1 MHPLLAR
8 QLKRLG
14 LDEGHPPSPVVWEE
28 LLKRID
34 RSYLEADQGHALLE
48 RSLALSSSEMQEL
61 YAQLKQNS
69 ETQLEQERNTL
80 QTVLQSLGDGLC
92 VVDAEWKIQ
101 MVNPQAELLFGETSH
116 TLMGRSVYRMISPG
130 PEEYRSECLITDSTF
145 PSLASGEPYRTDD
158 GVLLTRNGE
167 LVPIA
172 LVVSPLLLTG
182 KAIGAVLV
190 LRDIS
195 HQKRVEQE
203 RQQTEGLLRRIKTG
217 LSELAESPEIYNGNL
232 EQAFQTITRV
242 AAVFLCVERVSI
254 WFFTENRSTLQC
266 AKLYQ
271 FTTQEYSQGTVL
283 AATTYPRYF
292 RELETEQPVVADD
305 AQHDLKTAE
314 FTASYLAPLGIT
326 SMLDVP
332 IRSGGQMVGVICYE
346 HIGPIRCWTLEEQH
360 FAVSVANTLT
370 LALEAADR
378 KKVEQALRT
387 SEGRLTM
394 TVQSTNIG
402 IWDWDL
408 SSNDVYLSPE
418 WKRQLGYEDHE
429 FANSFQEW
437 ECRVHPDDHERAL
450 GAIEA
455 YLNGRVGALENE
467 HRLRHKDGSY
477 RWILARGT
485 IIRNEGALS
494 SRMVGI
500 HIDVTDRK
508 AAEEVLHQAKDAAE
522 AASRA
527 KSQFLANMSHE
538 IRTPMNGVLGLAEL
552 LLRYPLNEKER
563 QLTQSIHRSGSVL
576 LAIINDILDFS
587 KIEAGKLQLEA
598 IPFEVRR
605 TFEESLA
612 VSSSTAEQK
621 GLRLSCRIDP
631 HIPSAL
637 IGDPTRLRQII
648 VNLVSNAVKFTEQ
661 GTVTVSAEWI
671 GTREGQPGLSVSVAD
686 TGIGIPLEA
695 QSNIFDA
702 FSQAD
707 GSTTRKYGGTGLGL
721 AIVKQLVTLMGGTIE
736 LQSRPGEGTCFRF
749 TVYCTPAA
757 MPTQRPPELFAVPAK
772 RGDTVSD
779 QRPLRTGEVRILLVE
794 DNPVNREVACG
805 MLEVLNC
812 RIDTAE
818 NGREALEA
826 IAKTDYALVF
836 MDCQMPEMDGLTAT
850 KLIRAREA
858 AEAVSSSEF
867 QVSSPRPVHPSLQ
880 PETQHAKPDIPR
892 RVPIVALTAHAMQGD
907 REQCLSVGMDDHLS
921 KPFTLVQLEH
931 MLARWLPNWLGSNA
945 GQQAIS
951 SGSVGKETVG
961 DLQEDHRRV
970 SEPGGPS
977 AGSIIDQTALAGIR
991 ALQRSGQ
998 PDIVVRVV
1006 TSYLDTSPDIVER
1019 IRSAARSQ
1027 NATEL
1032 RAAAHRLKSSSAQ
1045 LGAMAVSAD
1054 CRELE
1059 QMGERQD
1066 LTHVDEVIARLGQH
1080 YVAAC
1085 DALRGEVSKG
1095 KAAA

>member
-8 QLKRLG
+8 QLKRLD
-14 LDEGHPPSPVVWEE
+14 LDEAHPPSSVAWNE
-28 LLKRID
+28 LLKKID
-34 RSYLEADQGHALLE
+34 QSYVEADQGHALLE
-48 RSLALSSSEMQEL
+48 RSLALSSAEMQEL
-61 YAQLKQNS
+61 YVQLKHSS

-80 QTVLQSLGDGLC
+80 QTVLHSLGDGLC

-101 MVNPQAELLFGETSH
+101 MVNPQAELLFGETSRA
-116 TLMGRSVYRMISPG
+116 LIGQSVYRMISPG
-130 PEEYRSECLITDSTF
+130 PEEYRAECLITDSTF
-145 PSLASGEPYRTDD
+145 PSLASGDPYRTDD
-158 GVLLTRNGE
+158 GVLLTRSGE
-167 LVPIA
+167 LLPIA
-172 LVVSPLLLTG
+172 LVVTPMLLGG

-195 HQKRVEQE
+195 HQKRVERE

-254 WFFTENRSTLQC
+254 WFFTEKRSTIQC
-266 AKLYQ
+266 AKLFQ
-271 FTTQEYSQGTVL
+271 FTSQEYSQGTVL
-283 AATTYPRYF
+283 AATAYPRYF

-305 AQHDLKTAE
+305 AQHDPKTAE
-314 FTASYLAPLGIT
+314 FTASYLTPLGIT

-332 IRSGGQMVGVICYE
+332 IRSGGQMVGVICHE
-346 HIGPIRCWTLEEQH
+346 HIGPIRYWTLEEQH

-387 SEGRLTM
+387 SEGRLAM

-408 SSNDVYLSPE
+408 SSKDVYFSPE

-429 FANSFQEW
+429 FSNSFQEW
-437 ECRVHPDDHERAL
+437 ECRVHPDDQERFL

-455 YLNGRVGALENE
+455 YLNGRAGSLENE

-477 RWILARGT
+477 RWILTRGT

-508 AAEEVLHQAKDAAE
+508 AAEEVLRQAKDAAE

-552 LLRYPLNEKER
+552 LLRCSLNEKER
-563 QLTQSIHRSGSVL
+563 HLTQSIHRSGSVL

-587 KIEAGKLQLEA
+587 KIEAGKLLLEA
-598 IPFEVRR
+598 IAFEVRR
-605 TFEESLA
+605 TFEEAIA
-612 VSSSTAEQK
+612 VSSPTAEQK
-621 GLRLSCRIDP
+621 GLILSCHIDP
-631 HIPSAL
+631 NIPSCL

-661 GTVTVSAEWI
+661 GTITVSAELEGI
-671 GTREGQPGLSVSVAD
+671 REGRYGLSVSVTD
-686 TGIGIPLEA
+686 TGIGISLEA
-695 QSNIFDA
+695 QTNIFDA

-736 LQSRPGEGTCFRF
+736 LQSRPSKGTCFRF
-749 TVYCTPAA
+749 TVYCKPADI
-757 MPTQRPPELFAVPAK
+757 PTQRPTEVFVVSAN
-772 RGDTVSD
+772 RGETVSD
-779 QRPLRTGEVRILLVE
+779 QPPVRRREVRILLVE

-805 MLEVLNC
+805 MLEALNC

-818 NGREALEA
+818 NGREAVDV

-858 AEAVSSSEF
+858 ERAKQAGDFTDAPSS
-867 QVSSPRPVHPSLQ
+867 RL
-880 PETQHAKPDIPR
+880 
-892 RVPIVALTAHAMQGD
+892 PIVALTAHAMQGD
-907 REQCLSVGMDDHLS
+907 REQCLAAGMDDHLS
-921 KPFTLVQLEH
+921 KPFTLVQLEY
-931 MLARWLPNWLGSNA
+931 MLARWLPSWHRGGAS
-945 GQQAIS
+945 QQTIPS
-951 SGSVGKETVG
+951 RSVGKEMVG
-961 DLQEDHRRV
+961 NLQQDPRPV
-970 SEPGGPS
+970 SVPVEQPT
-977 AGSIIDQTALAGIR
+977 GSIIDQTALAGIR

-1006 TSYLDTSPDIVER
+1006 TAYLETSPDIIER
-1019 IRSAARSQ
+1019 IRSASRSQ

-1066 LTHVDEVIARLGQH
+1066 LTHVDEVVVRLEQH

-1085 DALRGEVSKG
+1085 VALQGEVTKERM
-1095 KAAA
+1095 AA

>member
-14 LDEGHPPSPVVWEE
+14 LDEAHPPSSVVWDE
-28 LLKRID
+28 LLRRID
-34 RSYLEADQGHALLE
+34 RSYVEADQGHALLE
-48 RSLALSSSEMQEL
+48 RSLALSSAEMQEL

-80 QTVLQSLGDGLC
+80 QTVLHSLGDGLC

-101 MVNPQAELLFGETSH
+101 MVNPQAELLFGESGH
-116 TLMGRSVYRMISPG
+116 ALMGCPVYRMISPG

-167 LVPIA
+167 LLPIA
-172 LVVSPLLLTG
+172 LVVTPMLLAG

-195 HQKRVEQE
+195 HQKRVERE

-242 AAVFLCVERVSI
+242 AAVSLCVERVSI
-254 WFFTENRSTLQC
+254 WFFTENRSTIQC

-271 FTTQEYSQGTVL
+271 FTTQEYSQGAVL
-283 AATTYPRYF
+283 AATAYPRYF

-305 AQHDLKTAE
+305 AQHDPRTAE
-314 FTASYLAPLGIT
+314 FTANYLAPLGIT

-332 IRSGGQMVGVICYE
+332 IRSGGQMVGVICHE
-346 HIGPIRCWTLEEQH
+346 HMGPIRYWTLEEQH

-387 SEGRLTM
+387 SEGRLAM

-437 ECRVHPDDHERAL
+437 ECRVHPDDHERSL
-450 GAIEA
+450 GAIDA
-455 YLNGRVGALENE
+455 YLNGRAGALENE

-477 RWILARGT
+477 RWILSRGT
-485 IIRNEGALS
+485 IIKNEGALS

-508 AAEEVLHQAKDAAE
+508 AAEEVLRQAKDAAE

-563 QLTQSIHRSGSVL
+563 HLTQSIHRSGSVL

-605 TFEESLA
+605 TVEEAIA
-612 VSSSTAEQK
+612 VSFPTAEQK

-631 HIPSAL
+631 HIPFSL

-648 VNLVSNAVKFTEQ
+648 VNLVSNAVKFTAQ
-661 GTVTVSAEWI
+661 GTITVGAELN
-671 GTREGQPGLSVSVAD
+671 GTREGRYGLSVSVTD

-695 QSNIFDA
+695 QTNIFDA

-736 LQSRPGEGTCFRF
+736 LQSRPSEGTCFRF
-749 TVYCTPAA
+749 TIYCKSAD
-757 MPTQRPPELFAVPAK
+757 MPTPQPTELFALSAK
-772 RGDTVSD
+772 RGETVSE
-779 QRPLRTGEVRILLVE
+779 QCPVRRSEFRILLVE

-818 NGREALEA
+818 NGREAVDA
-826 IAKTDYALVF
+826 TAKTDYALVL

-850 KLIRAREA
+850 KLIRSREA
-858 AEAVSSSEF
+858 ERARKAGDSAGA
-867 QVSSPRPVHPSLQ
+867 PPTRL
-880 PETQHAKPDIPR
+880 
-892 RVPIVALTAHAMQGD
+892 PIVALTAHAMQGD
-907 REQCLSVGMDDHLS
+907 REQCLAAGMDDHLS
-921 KPFTLVQLEH
+921 KPFTLVQLEQR
-931 MLARWLPNWLGSNA
+931 LSRWLPNWPRGELS
-945 GQQAIS
+945 QQTIP
-951 SGSVGKETVG
+951 SGSVGKVTVG
-961 DLQEDHRRV
+961 DLQEDPRPLSDPV
-970 SEPGGPS
+970 GQPG
-977 AGSIIDQTALAGIR
+977 GSIIDQTALAGIR

-1006 TSYLDTSPDIVER
+1006 TSYLETSPDIVDR
-1019 IRSAARSQ
+1019 IRSAVRSQ

-1045 LGAMAVSAD
+1045 LGAMAVSAV

-1066 LTHVDEVIARLGQH
+1066 FTHVDEVAARLEQH
-1080 YVAAC
+1080 YTAAC
-1085 DALRGEVSKG
+1085 VAFRGEVSKG
-1095 KAAA
+1095 RLAA

>member
-14 LDEGHPPSPVVWEE
+14 LDEAHPPSPAVWDE
-28 LLKRID
+28 LLKKID
-34 RSYLEADQGHALLE
+34 QSYVEADQGHALLE
-48 RSLALSSSEMQEL
+48 RSLALSSAEMQEL
-61 YAQLKQNS
+61 YAQLKQSS

-101 MVNPQAELLFGETSH
+101 MVNPQAECLFGETGH
-116 TLMGRSVYRMISPG
+116 MLMGRSVYRMISPG
-130 PEEYRSECLITDSTF
+130 PEAYRSECLITDSTF
-145 PSLASGEPYRTDD
+145 PPLASGEPYRTED

-167 LVPIA
+167 LLPIA
-172 LVVSPLLLTG
+172 LVVTPLLLTG

-195 HQKRVEQE
+195 NQKRVEQE

-254 WFFTENRSTLQC
+254 WFFTENRSTIQC

-271 FTTQEYSQGTVL
+271 FTTQEYSKGTVL

-305 AQHDLKTAE
+305 AQHDPKTAE
-314 FTASYLAPLGIT
+314 FTGSYLAPLGIT

-332 IRSGGQMVGVICYE
+332 IRSGGQMVGVICHE

-378 KKVEQALRT
+378 KKIEQALRT
-387 SEGRLTM
+387 SEGRLTT

-402 IWDWDL
+402 IWEWDL
-408 SSNDVYLSPE
+408 ATNDVYLSAE
-418 WKRQLGYEDHE
+418 WKRQLGY
-429 FANSFQEW
+429 
-437 ECRVHPDDHERAL
+437 DDHEL
-450 GAIEA
+450 
-455 YLNGRVGALENE
+455 VGAFEEWKSLLHPEDRDNIWRIIEGHLVEQAGEFELEY
-467 HRLRHKDGSY
+467 RLRHKDGSF
-477 RWILARGT
+477 RWILTRGT
-485 IIRNEGALS
+485 PIKNVGELS
-494 SRMVGI
+494 ARMVGI
-500 HIDVTDRK
+500 NIDVTDRK
-508 AAEEVLHQAKDAAE
+508 LVEETLRQAKEAAE
-522 AASRA
+522 AASQA

-605 TFEESLA
+605 TFEEALA
-612 VSSSTAEQK
+612 VSSPTAEQK
-621 GLRLSCRIDP
+621 GLRLSCHVDP

-661 GTVTVSAEWI
+661 GTVTVSAELT
-671 GTREGQPGLSVSVAD
+671 GTREGQSGLSVSVSD
-686 TGIGIPLEA
+686 TGIGISLEA

-721 AIVKQLVTLMGGTIE
+721 AIVKQLVALMGGTIE
-736 LQSRPGEGTCFRF
+736 LQSRPGEGTCVRF
-749 TVYCTPAA
+749 TVYCKHAA
-757 MPTQRPPELFAVPAK
+757 MQTQRPPELFAVSAK
-772 RGDTVSD
+772 RGETVSD
-779 QRPLRTGEVRILLVE
+779 QRPIRTGEVRILLVE

-812 RIDTAE
+812 RIDTTE
-818 NGREALEA
+818 NGQEALDA

-858 AEAVSSSEF
+858 ERAGQAEDEAVA
-867 QVSSPRPVHPSLQ
+867 PPTRL
-880 PETQHAKPDIPR
+880 
-892 RVPIVALTAHAMQGD
+892 PIVALTAHAMQGD
-907 REQCLSVGMDDHLS
+907 REKCLSVGMDDHLS

-931 MLARWLPNWLGSNA
+931 MLARWLPNWPGSDVS
-945 GQQAIS
+945 QQAIS
-951 SGSVGKETVG
+951 SGSIGKERVG
-961 DLQEDHRRV
+961 DLQEDPRRV
-970 SEPGGPS
+970 SEPVGPPT
-977 AGSIIDQTALAGIR
+977 GSIIDQTALAGIR

-998 PDIVVRVV
+998 PDLVVRVV
-1006 TSYLDTSPDIVER
+1006 TSYLDTSPDIVAR

-1027 NATEL
+1027 NAAEL

-1045 LGAMAVSAD
+1045 LGAIAVSAD

-1066 LTHVDEVIARLGQH
+1066 FRHVDEVVTRLEQH
-1080 YVAAC
+1080 YAAAC
-1085 DALRGEVSKG
+1085 VALRGEVTKG
-1095 KAAA
+1095 RTAA

>member
-1 MHPLLAR
+1 M
-8 QLKRLG
+8 
-14 LDEGHPPSPVVWEE
+14 
-28 LLKRID
+28 
-34 RSYLEADQGHALLE
+34 
-48 RSLALSSSEMQEL
+48 
-61 YAQLKQNS
+61 
-69 ETQLEQERNTL
+69 
-80 QTVLQSLGDGLC
+80 
-92 VVDAEWKIQ
+92 
-101 MVNPQAELLFGETSH
+101 
-116 TLMGRSVYRMISPG
+116 
-130 PEEYRSECLITDSTF
+130 
-145 PSLASGEPYRTDD
+145 
-158 GVLLTRNGE
+158 
-167 LVPIA
+167 
-172 LVVSPLLLTG
+172 
-182 KAIGAVLV
+182 
-190 LRDIS
+190 
-195 HQKRVEQE
+195 
-203 RQQTEGLLRRIKTG
+203 
-217 LSELAESPEIYNGNL
+217 
-232 EQAFQTITRV
+232 
-242 AAVFLCVERVSI
+242 
-254 WFFTENRSTLQC
+254 
-266 AKLYQ
+266 
-271 FTTQEYSQGTVL
+271 
-283 AATTYPRYF
+283 
-292 RELETEQPVVADD
+292 VADD
-305 AQHDLKTAE
+305 AQHDPKTAE

-332 IRSGGQMVGVICYE
+332 IRSGGQMVGVICHE
-346 HIGPIRCWTLEEQH
+346 HIGPMRTWTLEEQH
-360 FAVSVANTLT
+360 FAVSVANTLA

-508 AAEEVLHQAKDAAE
+508 AAEEVLRQAKDAAE
-522 AASRA
+522 AASLA
-527 KSQFLANMSHE
+527 KSQVLANMSHE
-538 IRTPMNGVLGLAEL
+538 IRTPMNGVLGLTEL
-552 LLRYPLNEKER
+552 LLRHPLNEKER
-563 QLTQSIHRSGSVL
+563 QLAKSIYQSGSVL
-576 LAIINDILDFS
+576 LSIINEILDFS

-605 TFEESLA
+605 TFEEALA
-612 VSSSTAEQK
+612 VSSPTAEQK
-621 GLRLSCRIDP
+621 GLRLSCHVDP

-661 GTVTVSAEWI
+661 GTVTVSAELT
-671 GTREGQPGLSVSVAD
+671 GTREGRSGLSVSVSD
-686 TGIGIPLEA
+686 TGIGISLEA

-721 AIVKQLVTLMGGTIE
+721 AIVKQLVALMGGTIE
-736 LQSRPGEGTCFRF
+736 LQSRPGEGTCVRF
-749 TVYCTPAA
+749 TVYCKPAA
-757 MPTQRPPELFAVPAK
+757 MQTQRPPELFAVSAK
-772 RGDTVSD
+772 RGETVSD
-779 QRPLRTGEVRILLVE
+779 QRPIRTGEVRILLVE
-794 DNPVNREVACG
+794 DNPVNREVAWG

-818 NGREALEA
+818 NGREALDA

-850 KLIRAREA
+850 KLIRPREA
-858 AEAVSSSEF
+858 ERAGQAEDEAEA
-867 QVSSPRPVHPSLQ
+867 PPTRL
-880 PETQHAKPDIPR
+880 
-892 RVPIVALTAHAMQGD
+892 PIVALTAHAMQGD

-931 MLARWLPNWLGSNA
+931 MLARWLPNWPRDGVS
-945 GQQAIS
+945 QQTIPS
-951 SGSVGKETVG
+951 RSVGKEVVG
-961 DLQEDHRRV
+961 DLQQDSRPV
-970 SEPGGPS
+970 SDPVGQPT
-977 AGSIIDQTALAGIR
+977 GSIVDQTALAGIR

-1006 TSYLDTSPDIVER
+1006 TSYLETSPDIVER
-1019 IRSAARSQ
+1019 IRSAVRSQ
-1027 NATEL
+1027 NAAEL

-1066 LTHVDEVIARLGQH
+1066 LTCANGVVSRLEQH
-1080 YVAAC
+1080 YAAAC
-1085 DALRGEVSKG
+1085 VALRGEVAKG
-1095 KAAA
+1095 RTAA

>member
-8 QLKRLG
+8 QLKRLD
-14 LDEGHPPSPVVWEE
+14 LDEAHPPSPVVWDE
-28 LLKRID
+28 LLKKINQ
-34 RSYLEADQGHALLE
+34 SYIEADQGHALLE
-48 RSLALSSSEMQEL
+48 RSLALSSAEMQEL
-61 YAQLKQNS
+61 YAQLKQSS

-101 MVNPQAELLFGETSH
+101 LVNSQAELLFGETGSA
-116 TLMGRSVYRMISPG
+116 LIGRSVYRMISPG

-145 PSLASGEPYRTDD
+145 PSLASGDPYRTDD
-158 GVLLTRNGE
+158 GVLLARNGD
-167 LVPIA
+167 LLPIA
-172 LVVSPLLLTG
+172 LVVTPLLLAG

-190 LRDIS
+190 LRDVS
-195 HQKRVEQE
+195 HQKRVERE
-203 RQQTEGLLRRIKTG
+203 RQQTEGVLRRIKTG

-232 EQAFQTITRV
+232 EEAFQTITRV

-254 WFFTENRSTLQC
+254 WFFTEDRSAIQC
-266 AKLYQ
+266 AKLFQ

-283 AATTYPRYF
+283 TATAYPQYF
-292 RELETEQPVVADD
+292 RELTAEQPVVADD
-305 AQHDLKTAE
+305 AQHDPKTAE

-332 IRSGGQMVGVICYE
+332 IRSGGRMVGVICHE
-346 HIGPIRCWTLEEQH
+346 HIGPLRSWTLEEQH
-360 FAVSVANTLT
+360 FAVSVSNTLT

-408 SSNDVYLSPE
+408 SSNEMYFSPE

-437 ECRVHPDDHERAL
+437 ECRIHPDDHERSL

-455 YLNGRVGALENE
+455 YLNGRAGALENE

-485 IIRNEGALS
+485 IIRNEGVLS

-508 AAEEVLHQAKDAAE
+508 TAEEVLRQAKDAAE

-552 LLRYPLNEKER
+552 LLRCSLNEKER
-563 QLTQSIHRSGSVL
+563 HLTQSIHRSGSVL

-605 TFEESLA
+605 TIEEALA
-612 VSSSTAEQK
+612 VSSPTAEQK
-621 GLRLSCRIDP
+621 GLRLSCQVDPRIP
-631 HIPSAL
+631 FSL
-637 IGDPTRLRQII
+637 IGDPTRLRQIL

-661 GTVTVSAEWI
+661 GAITVSAELEE
-671 GTREGQPGLSVSVAD
+671 TREGRYGLSVSVID
-686 TGIGIPLEA
+686 TGIGISLES
-695 QSNIFDA
+695 QTNIFDA

-736 LQSRPGEGTCFRF
+736 LQSRPREGTCFRF
-749 TVYCTPAA
+749 TVYCKPAD
-757 MPTQRPPELFAVPAK
+757 MPSQRPMESIAVSDN
-772 RGDTVSD
+772 RGEAVRD
-779 QRPLRTGEVRILLVE
+779 QRPVRRRDVRILLVE
-794 DNPVNREVACG
+794 DNPVNREVAGG

-818 NGREALEA
+818 NGREAVDA
-826 IAKTDYALVF
+826 IAKTEYALVF

-850 KLIRAREA
+850 RLIRAREA
-858 AEAVSSSEF
+858 EQTKQTGDSAVAPP
-867 QVSSPRPVHPSLQ
+867 PRL
-880 PETQHAKPDIPR
+880 
-892 RVPIVALTAHAMQGD
+892 PIVALTAHAMQGD
-907 REQCLSVGMDDHLS
+907 REQCLAAGMDDHLS

-931 MLARWLPNWLGSNA
+931 MLSRWLPNRLRGEVSQQTIPPGSM
-945 GQQAIS
+945 
-951 SGSVGKETVG
+951 GKEIVG
-961 DLQEDHRRV
+961 DLQEEPRCV
-970 SEPGGPS
+970 SEPVAPP

-998 PDIVVRVV
+998 PDIVARVV
-1006 TSYLDTSPDIVER
+1006 TSYFETSPDIVDR
-1019 IRSAARSQ
+1019 IRSAVRSQ
-1027 NATEL
+1027 NAAEL

-1066 LTHVDEVIARLGQH
+1066 LTHADEVAARLEQH
-1080 YVAAC
+1080 YATAC
-1085 DALRGEVSKG
+1085 IALRGEVTKG
-1095 KAAA
+1095 SIAA

>member
-14 LDEGHPPSPVVWEE
+14 LDEGHPPSPMVWEE

-48 RSLALSSSEMQEL
+48 RSLALSSAEMQEL

-80 QTVLQSLGDGLC
+80 RTVLQSLGDGLC

-101 MVNPQAELLFGETSH
+101 MVNPHAELLFGETSH

-145 PSLASGEPYRTDD
+145 PSLGSGEPYRTDD

-167 LVPIA
+167 LLPIA
-172 LVVSPLLLTG
+172 LVVTPLLLTG

-195 HQKRVEQE
+195 HQKRLDQE
-203 RQQTEGLLRRIKTG
+203 RQQTEDLLRRIKTG

-242 AAVFLCVERVSI
+242 AGVFLCVERVSI

-283 AATTYPRYF
+283 AATVYPRYF

-305 AQHDLKTAE
+305 AQHDPKTAE

-332 IRSGGQMVGVICYE
+332 IRSGGQMVGVICHE
-346 HIGPIRCWTLEEQH
+346 HIGPMRTWTLEEQH

-387 SEGRLTM
+387 SEGRLAM

-408 SSNDVYLSPE
+408 SSNDVYFSHE

-437 ECRVHPDDHERAL
+437 ECRVHPEDHERAL

-455 YLNGRVGALENE
+455 YLNGRVEALENE

-508 AAEEVLHQAKDAAE
+508 AAEEVLRQAKDAAE

-563 QLTQSIHRSGSVL
+563 HLTQSIHRSGSVL

-605 TFEESLA
+605 TFEEALA

-621 GLRLSCRIDP
+621 GLRLSCQIDP
-631 HIPSAL
+631 QIPSAL

-661 GTVTVSAEWI
+661 GTVTVSAEL
-671 GTREGQPGLSVSVAD
+671 TETSEGRSGLSVSVTD
-686 TGIGIPLEA
+686 TGIGISLEA

-749 TVYCTPAA
+749 TVYCKSAA
-757 MPTQRPPELFAVPAK
+757 MPTQRPPESFAVPAAC
-772 RGDTVSD
+772 GETVSD
-779 QRPLRTGEVRILLVE
+779 QRPVKTGDVRILLVE

-805 MLEVLNC
+805 MLEVLHC

-818 NGREALEA
+818 NGREALDA

-858 AEAVSSSEF
+858 ERTGQAGDSAGA
-867 QVSSPRPVHPSLQ
+867 SPTRL
-880 PETQHAKPDIPR
+880 
-892 RVPIVALTAHAMQGD
+892 PIVALTAHAMQGD
-907 REQCLSVGMDDHLS
+907 REQCLSAGMDDHLS

-931 MLARWLPNWLGSNA
+931 MLSRWLPNWPGRDVSQRTIPAGS
-945 GQQAIS
+945 IK
-951 SGSVGKETVG
+951 KEAMG
-961 DLQEDHRRV
+961 DLQQDPRRV
-970 SEPGGPS
+970 SEPVGQP

-1006 TSYLDTSPDIVER
+1006 TSYLDTSPDIVDR

-1027 NATEL
+1027 DATEL

-1066 LTHVDEVIARLGQH
+1066 LTHVDEVIARLDQH
-1080 YVAAC
+1080 YAEAC
-1085 DALRGEVSKG
+1085 DALRGEVTKG
-1095 KAAA
+1095 RTAA

>member
-14 LDEGHPPSPVVWEE
+14 LDEGHSPSPAVWDE
-28 LLKRID
+28 LLKKID
-34 RSYLEADQGHALLE
+34 QSYVEADQGHALLE
-48 RSLALSSSEMQEL
+48 RSLALSSVEMQEL
-61 YAQLKQNS
+61 YAQLKHSS

-80 QTVLQSLGDGLC
+80 RTVLHSLGDGLC

-101 MVNPQAELLFGETSH
+101 MVNPQAELLFEETGH

-167 LVPIA
+167 LLPIA
-172 LVVSPLLLTG
+172 LVVTPLLLAG

-190 LRDIS
+190 VRDIS
-195 HQKRVEQE
+195 HQKRVERE
-203 RQQTEGLLRRIKTG
+203 REQTEGLLRRIKTG

-242 AAVFLCVERVSI
+242 AGVFLCVERVSI

-283 AATTYPRYF
+283 AATAYPRYF

-305 AQHDLKTAE
+305 AQHDSKTAE

-332 IRSGGQMVGVICYE
+332 IRSGGQMVGVICHE
-346 HIGPIRCWTLEEQH
+346 HIGPMRCWTLEEQH

-387 SEGRLTM
+387 SEGRLAM

-408 SSNDVYLSPE
+408 SSNDVYFSPE

-508 AAEEVLHQAKDAAE
+508 VAEEVLRQAKDAAE

-563 QLTQSIHRSGSVL
+563 HLTQSIHRSGSVL

-605 TFEESLA
+605 TIEEAIA

-621 GLRLSCRIDP
+621 GLRLSCRIAR
-631 HIPSAL
+631 HIPFAL

-661 GTVTVSAEWI
+661 GTVTVSAELT
-671 GTREGQPGLSVSVAD
+671 GTRDGRYGLSVSVTD
-686 TGIGIPLEA
+686 TGIGISLEA

-749 TVYCTPAA
+749 TVYCKSAD
-757 MPTQRPPELFAVPAK
+757 MPTQRPPELCAVSAT
-772 RGDTVSD
+772 RGETISD
-779 QRPLRTGEVRILLVE
+779 QRPVRAGEVRILLVE

-818 NGREALEA
+818 NGREALDA
-826 IAKTDYALVF
+826 IAKTGYALVF

-858 AEAVSSSEF
+858 AEAVSSSKF

-880 PETQHAKPDIPR
+880 PETQNSKPDTPR

-907 REQCLSVGMDDHLS
+907 REQCLSAGMDDHLS

-931 MLARWLPNWLGSNA
+931 MLSRWLPNWPGRDVS
-945 GQQAIS
+945 QRTIP
-951 SGSVGKETVG
+951 SGSVEKETMG
-961 DLQEDHRRV
+961 DLQEDPRRV
-970 SEPGGPS
+970 SEPAGQP

-1006 TSYLDTSPDIVER
+1006 TSYLDTSPDIVDR

-1027 NATEL
+1027 SATEL

-1066 LTHVDEVIARLGQH
+1066 LTHVDEVIARLDQH
-1080 YVAAC
+1080 YAEAC
-1085 DALRGEVSKG
+1085 DALRGEVTKG
-1095 KAAA
+1095 RTAA

>member
-48 RSLALSSSEMQEL
+48 RSLALSSAEMQEL

-80 QTVLQSLGDGLC
+80 RTVLHSLGDGLC

-101 MVNPQAELLFGETSH
+101 MVNPHAELLFGETGH

-145 PSLASGEPYRTDD
+145 PSPASGEPYRTDD

-167 LVPIA
+167 LLPIA
-172 LVVSPLLLTG
+172 LVVTPLLLTG

-190 LRDIS
+190 FRDIS

-203 RQQTEGLLRRIKTG
+203 RQQTEALLRRIKTG

-254 WFFTENRSTLQC
+254 WFFTENRSTIQC

-283 AATTYPRYF
+283 AGTTYPRYF
-292 RELETEQPVVADD
+292 RELETEQSVVADD
-305 AQHDLKTAE
+305 AQHDPKTAE

-332 IRSGGQMVGVICYE
+332 IRSGGQMVGVICHE
-346 HIGPIRCWTLEEQH
+346 HIGPMRSWTLEEQH

-387 SEGRLTM
+387 SEGRLAM

-408 SSNDVYLSPE
+408 GSNDVYFSPE

-437 ECRVHPDDHERAL
+437 ECRVHADDHARAL

-455 YLNGRVGALENE
+455 YLNGRVEALENE

-485 IIRNEGALS
+485 IIRNEGARS

-508 AAEEVLHQAKDAAE
+508 AAEDVLRHAKDAAE

-563 QLTQSIHRSGSVL
+563 HLTQSIHRSGSVL
-576 LAIINDILDFS
+576 LSIINDILDFS

-605 TFEESLA
+605 TFEEALA

-621 GLRLSCRIDP
+621 GLRLSCQIDP

-637 IGDPTRLRQII
+637 VGDPTRLRQII

-661 GTVTVSAEWI
+661 GTVTVSAELT
-671 GTREGQPGLSVSVAD
+671 GTSEGRSGLSVCVTD
-686 TGIGIPLEA
+686 TGIGISLEA
-695 QSNIFDA
+695 QSSIFDA

-749 TVYCTPAA
+749 TVYCKSAA
-757 MPTQRPPELFAVPAK
+757 MPTQRPTESFAVSAN
-772 RGDTVSD
+772 RGETVRGQHPVRRS
-779 QRPLRTGEVRILLVE
+779 EVRILLVE

-818 NGREALEA
+818 NGREALDA
-826 IAKTDYALVF
+826 IAKTEYALVF

-858 AEAVSSSEF
+858 ERTKQTGDSAEA
-867 QVSSPRPVHPSLQ
+867 SPTRLPV
-880 PETQHAKPDIPR
+880 
-892 RVPIVALTAHAMQGD
+892 VALTAHALQGD
-907 REQCLSVGMDDHLS
+907 REQCLAAGMDDHLS

-931 MLARWLPNWLGSNA
+931 MLSRWLPNWPGRDVT
-945 GQQAIS
+945 QRTIP
-951 SGSVGKETVG
+951 SGSIEKETMG
-961 DLQEDHRRV
+961 DLQEDPRRV
-970 SEPGGPS
+970 SGPVGQP

-1006 TSYLDTSPDIVER
+1006 TSYLDTSPDIVDR

-1027 NATEL
+1027 SATEL

-1066 LTHVDEVIARLGQH
+1066 LTHVDEVIARLDQH
-1080 YVAAC
+1080 YAAAC
-1085 DALRGEVSKG
+1085 DALRGEVTKG
-1095 KAAA
+1095 RTAA

>member
-8 QLKRLG
+8 QLKRLS
-14 LDEGHPPSPVVWEE
+14 LDEAHPPSETAWGE
-28 LLKRID
+28 LLKKID
-34 RSYLEADQGHALLE
+34 QSYLEADQGHALLE
-48 RSLALSSSEMQEL
+48 RSLALSSTEMQEL
-61 YAQLKQNS
+61 YTQLKQTS
-69 ETQLEQERNTL
+69 DSQLAQERNKL
-80 QTVLQSLGDGLC
+80 ETVLHSLGDGLC

-101 MVNPQAELLFGETSH
+101 MVNHQAEILFGETADAF
-116 TLMGRSVYRMISPG
+116 LDRPVYRMISPG
-130 PEEYRSECLITDSTF
+130 PEEHREECLIVDVTI
-145 PSLASGEPYRTDD
+145 PALASGKPYRTDD
-158 GVLLTRNGE
+158 GVLVTTEGQL
-167 LVPIA
+167 LPIA
-172 LVVSPLLLTG
+172 LVVTPMSLEG
-182 KAIGAVLV
+182 IVVGAVLV
-190 LRDIS
+190 FRDIS
-195 HQKRVEQE
+195 HQKQVERE
-203 RQQTEGLLRRIKTG
+203 RQQTEDLLRRIKTG
-217 LSELAESPEIYNGNL
+217 LSELAESPEIYNGDL
-232 EQAFQTITRV
+232 EQAFHTITRV

-271 FTTQEYSQGTVL
+271 FTTLEYSQGTVL
-283 AATTYPRYF
+283 AATAYPRYF

-305 AQHDLKTAE
+305 AQHDPKTAE

-332 IRSGGQMVGVICYE
+332 IRSGGQMVGVICHE

-378 KKVEQALRT
+378 KKVEQALRM
-387 SEGRLTM
+387 SEGRLAM

-408 SSNDVYLSPE
+408 RSNDVYFSPE

-437 ECRVHPDDHERAL
+437 ECRVHPDDHERSL

-455 YLNGRVGALENE
+455 YLSGRTGTLENE

-485 IIRNEGALS
+485 IIKNEGVLS

-508 AAEEVLHQAKDAAE
+508 AAEEALRHAKDDAE
-522 AASRA
+522 AASLA

-552 LLRYPLNEKER
+552 LLRSPLNEKER
-563 QLTQSIHRSGSVL
+563 HLTQTIHQSGSVL
-576 LAIINDILDFS
+576 LALINDILDFS
-587 KIEAGKLQLEA
+587 KIEAGKLRLEA

-605 TFEESLA
+605 TFEEAIA
-612 VSSSTAEQK
+612 VSVYTAGQK
-621 GLRLSCRIDP
+621 GLTLSCHIDP
-631 HIPSAL
+631 HIPSFL
-637 IGDPTRLRQII
+637 RGDPTRLRQII

-661 GTVTVSAEWI
+661 GTIAVSAEP
-671 GTREGQPGLSVSVAD
+671 TERSEGQYGLSVSVTD
-686 TGIGIPLEA
+686 TGIGIAPDA
-695 QSNIFDA
+695 QAHIFNA

-736 LQSRPGEGTCFRF
+736 LQSRQGEGTCFRF
-749 TVYCTPAA
+749 TVYCEPAD
-757 MPTQRPPELFAVPAK
+757 MPAQRPAELSAVSAK
-772 RGDTVSD
+772 RGEPVNSLL
-779 QRPLRTGEVRILLVE
+779 PANVGAVRVLLVE
-794 DNPVNREVACG
+794 DNPVNREVASG

-812 RIDTAE
+812 QIDMAE

-826 IAKTDYALVF
+826 TAKTDYALVF
-836 MDCQMPEMDGLTAT
+836 MDCQMPEMDGMTAT

-858 AEAVSSSEF
+858 ERAGQAG
-867 QVSSPRPVHPSLQ
+867 SPERASH
-880 PETQHAKPDIPR
+880 R
-892 RVPIVALTAHAMQGD
+892 RLPIVALTAHAMQGD
-907 REQCLSVGMDDHLS
+907 RDQCLAVGMDDYLT
-921 KPFTLVQLEH
+921 KPFALAQLEQV
-931 MLARWLPNWLGSNA
+931 LSRWVPYRLKGTS
-945 GQQAIS
+945 GQHGCS
-951 SGSVGKETVG
+951 SGSVENETA
-961 DLQEDHRRV
+961 
-970 SEPGGPS
+970 GGPQADRLPVS
-977 AGSIIDQTALAGIR
+977 DPAGPPAGSVIDQTALAAIR

-998 PDIVVRVV
+998 PDLVVRVV
-1006 TSYLDTSPDIVER
+1006 TSYLETTPDIVDQ
-1019 IRSAARSQ
+1019 IHSAVRSQ

-1032 RAAAHRLKSSSAQ
+1032 RAAAHRLKSCSAQ
-1045 LGAMAVSAD
+1045 LGALAVSAD

-1059 QMGERQD
+1059 LMGERHD
-1066 LTHVDEVIARLGQH
+1066 LTSVDEVVGRLEQH
-1080 YVAAC
+1080 YATAC
-1085 DALRGEVSKG
+1085 GELRGEVTKRRL
-1095 KAAA
+1095 AA

>member
-34 RSYLEADQGHALLE
+34 RSYVEADQGHALLE
-48 RSLALSSSEMQEL
+48 RSLALSSAEMQEL

-80 QTVLQSLGDGLC
+80 RTVLHSLGDGLC

-101 MVNPQAELLFGETSH
+101 MVNPHAELLFGESGH
-116 TLMGRSVYRMISPG
+116 MLMGRSVYRMISPG

-158 GVLLTRNGE
+158 GVLLTKNGE
-167 LVPIA
+167 LLPIA
-172 LVVSPLLLTG
+172 LVVTPLLSTG

-254 WFFTENRSTLQC
+254 WFFTENRSTIQC

-271 FTTQEYSQGTVL
+271 FTTQEYSKGTVL

-292 RELETEQPVVADD
+292 RELEAEQPVVADD
-305 AQHDLKTAE
+305 AQHDPKTAE

-332 IRSGGQMVGVICYE
+332 IRSGGQMVGVICHE

-378 KKVEQALRT
+378 KKIEQALRT
-387 SEGRLTM
+387 SEGRLAT

-408 SSNDVYLSPE
+408 ATNDVYLSPE
-418 WKRQLGYEDHE
+418 WKRQLGY
-429 FANSFQEW
+429 
-437 ECRVHPDDHERAL
+437 DDHELVGSFEEWKSLLYPEDRDNIWRI
-450 GAIEA
+450 IEGHLVEQA
-455 YLNGRVGALENE
+455 GEFELEY
-467 HRLRHKDGSY
+467 RLRHKDGSF
-477 RWILARGT
+477 RWILTRGT
-485 IIRNEGALS
+485 PIKNVGELS
-494 SRMVGI
+494 ARMVGI
-500 HIDVTDRK
+500 NIDVTDRK
-508 AAEEVLHQAKDAAE
+508 LVEETLRQAKEEAE

-605 TFEESLA
+605 TFEEALA
-612 VSSSTAEQK
+612 VSSPTAEQK
-621 GLRLSCRIDP
+621 GLRLSCHVDP

-661 GTVTVSAEWI
+661 GTVTVSAELT
-671 GTREGQPGLSVSVAD
+671 GTREGRSGLSVSVSD
-686 TGIGIPLEA
+686 TGIGISLEA

-721 AIVKQLVTLMGGTIE
+721 AIVKQLVALMGGTIE
-736 LQSRPGEGTCFRF
+736 LQSRPGEGTCVRF
-749 TVYCTPAA
+749 TVYCKPAA
-757 MPTQRPPELFAVPAK
+757 MQTQRPPELFAVSAK
-772 RGDTVSD
+772 RGETVSD
-779 QRPLRTGEVRILLVE
+779 QRPIRTGEVRILLVE

-818 NGREALEA
+818 NGREALDA

-858 AEAVSSSEF
+858 ERAGQAEDEAEA
-867 QVSSPRPVHPSLQ
+867 PPTRL
-880 PETQHAKPDIPR
+880 
-892 RVPIVALTAHAMQGD
+892 PIVALTAHAMQGD

-921 KPFTLVQLEH
+921 KPFTLVQLED
-931 MLARWLPNWLGSNA
+931 MLARWLPNWPGSDVS
-945 GQQAIS
+945 QQAIS
-951 SGSVGKETVG
+951 SGSIGKERVG
-961 DLQEDHRRV
+961 DLQEDPRRV
-970 SEPGGPS
+970 SEPVGPPT
-977 AGSIIDQTALAGIR
+977 GSIIDQTALAGIR

-1006 TSYLDTSPDIVER
+1006 TSYLDTSPDIVAR

-1027 NATEL
+1027 DAAEL

-1066 LTHVDEVIARLGQH
+1066 FRHVDEVVTRLEQH
-1080 YVAAC
+1080 YAAAC
-1085 DALRGEVSKG
+1085 VALRGEVTKG
-1095 KAAA
+1095 RTAA